1 MQQTEKLIAVW
12 RRRSFRDAMAIAGI
26 CLATYIVASLTNI
39 VASLTNIFDRAYGLA
54 KRYEDDAIDN
64 LVLVAIVFGFLTLIY
79 VLRRGQDSRLRTR
92 ERERELRLHEE
103 SFRLLFDSNPVA
115 MWLFDRETLRFLAV
129 NDAAV
134 ACYGWSREQFLTMKV
149 TATRAGGEAA
159 AEAYIR
165 ALPEVQDD
173 QRVGQHRRAD
183 GTTFPVGVCA
193 RIMNYEG
200 RKVRLVAVYDIT
212 ARKRAEDDLHRL
224 KGFLDTVIENVPMP
238 IIVKTAKER
247 RVTLM
252 NRAGEELF
260 GFSRDEYIGKTPH
273 DIFDDERANRILT
286 EDTEALLSEQPF
298 IVLEHSINTLKHG
311 VRLITS
317 KRVII
322 KGADGKPEYIL
333 SLIDDVTERRRA
345 ERRIVH
351 MAHNDSL
358 TDLPNRAAFNE
369 RLSSTLTSAE
379 AEGRSFAILCMDLD
393 GFKGIN
399 DVYGHVVGDLLL
411 CQVADRFRIAAD
423 GTFVARLGGDE
434 FTIIAEIG
442 DRSRV
447 VQLADRLLA
456 GFVDDFDI
464 DGHLLKQATSIGIA
478 IYPADGTDAKT
489 LVSNADAALYRAK
502 AEGSGSFQFFDE
514 MSGRLHE
521 RAALQNDLKS
531 AIQHNELR
539 LHYQPQTKMNG
550 DITGFE
556 ALVRWN
562 SPRLGIVSPAEF
574 IPVAEESGLILML
587 DEWVL
592 REACR
597 EAASWD
603 TPLNIA
609 VNISPVDFRHADL
622 PRLVHS
628 VLLETGLT
636 PRRLELE
643 ITEGVLIDDQSR
655 AVSILLRL
663 KSLGVRIALDDFGT
677 GYSSLSYLR
686 AFPFDRIK
694 IDRSFISDLDSNRH
708 STAIVHAVIGLGRSL
723 NIPTLAEGVET
734 QAQHAFLMQEG
745 CDEAQGYLMG
755 RPLAIMNYAD
765 VVGRKLLV
773 PQKAVAS
780 R

>member
-26 CLATYIVASLTNI
+26 CLVTYIVASLTNI
-39 VASLTNIFDRAYGLA
+39 FDPGYAIA
-54 KRYEDDAIDN
+54 KRHEGYEIDDLI
-64 LVLVAIVFGFLTLIY
+64 LVAIIFGFLMLIY
-79 VLRRGQDSRLRTR
+79 VLRRGQDSRLQTR
-92 ERERELRLHEE
+92 EQERQLRLRED

-115 MWLFDRETLRFLAV
+115 MWLFNRETLRFLAV
-129 NDAAV
+129 NDATV

-149 TATRAGGEAA
+149 TETRAGDEAT

-165 ALPEVQDD
+165 ALPEVQND
-173 QRVGQHRRAD
+173 QYVGQHRRAD
-183 GTTFPVGVCA
+183 GTTFPVGVCS

-200 RKVRLVAVYDIT
+200 QEVRLVAIYDIT
-212 ARKRAEDDLHRL
+212 ARKQAEDTLSRL
-224 KGFLDTVIENVPMP
+224 KVFLDTVIENVPMP
-238 IIVKTAKER
+238 IIVKTAKESR
-247 RVTLM
+247 FTLI

-260 GFSRDEYIGKTPH
+260 GFSREEIIGKTPH
-273 DIFDDERANRILT
+273 DIFDDERANRVLT
-286 EDTEALLSEQPF
+286 QDTESLLSERPL
-298 IVLEHSINTLKHG
+298 IVLGHSINSPKQG
-311 VRLITS
+311 VRLVTT
-317 KRVII
+317 KRVSI
-322 KGADGKPEYIL
+322 KGTDGKPEYIL
-333 SLIDDVTERRRA
+333 SLIDDVTERRQA
-345 ERRIVH
+345 EQRIAH
-351 MAHNDSL
+351 MAHSDSL

-369 RLSSTLTSAE
+369 LLTSTLTSAE
-379 AEGRSFAILCMDLD
+379 VEGRSFAILCMDLD

-399 DVYGHVVGDLLL
+399 DAYGHAVGDLLL

-434 FTIIAEIG
+434 FTIIADIG
-442 DRSRV
+442 ERSRV
-447 VQLADRLLA
+447 AQLADRLLA
-456 GFVDDFDI
+456 AFADDFEV
-464 DGHLLKQATSIGIA
+464 DGHLLTQATSIGIA
-478 IYPADGTDAKT
+478 IYPTDGADAKT

-502 AEGSGSFQFFDE
+502 AEGSGCFQFFDAE

-531 AIQHNELR
+531 AIQHNELQ

-550 DITGFE
+550 EITGFE
-556 ALVRWN
+556 ALARWT
-562 SPRLGIVSPAEF
+562 SPKRGVVSPAEF
-574 IPVAEESGLILML
+574 IPAAEESGLILML

-609 VNISPVDFRHADL
+609 VNISPVDFRHGDL

-628 VLLETGLT
+628 ILLETGLA

-643 ITEGVLIDDQSR
+643 ITEGVLIDDLSR

-694 IDRSFISDLDSNRH
+694 IDRSFISDLDSNHH
-708 STAIVHAVIGLGRSL
+708 STAIVHAVVGLGRSL

-745 CDEAQGYLMG
+745 CDEAQGYLTG
-755 RPLAIMNYAD
+755 RPLAIVNYAD
-765 VVGRKLLV
+765 VVGRKSLV
-773 PQKAVAS
+773 PKKALAG